1 MRATGGSDHRD
12 KNPLTRIT
20 LNEVIN
26 HEWVTMDG
34 FYPITGRP
42 LLSRFSRLVGKP
54 AADASLSPIQASSSL
69 SRTLRSLEP
78 QGTLTTSQRL
88 QHILESRARRAASLS
103 GPYSSSTVDLP
114 SLDPDASDRD
124 FAMLAL
130 SREPSTPTHSP
141 HSPRDLAQ
149 SPLKGNQSP
158 LKGNQAPIK
167 GNQTPFQT
175 APSPLRTSQTLFPS
189 GRRSEDVVAQGVFP
203 GCDGA
208 AFPLSRSASPLP
220 RSGLRYDDGT
230 PSDPHLPPLPPRHM
244 DTVFPTHR
252 TTSLYAEM
260 GSETSSLRASYAT
273 NRSASCSFSTS
284 SPLTATFRHAEADSP
299 ASSFASSPRVVVGR
313 GVVSEGY
320 DSNHLGSQYP
330 SLLRQASSDQAPEDL
345 VRTHHVKKLQSA
357 KWAWRAGVKRR
368 APGSGEVCV
377 APGGQAAGGA
387 KHPRRASDNLK
398 ERTASQSSCVSAVSS
413 ASGTSDGQKKY
424 EIISSPVNGERGRGG
439 VA

>member
-1 MRATGGSDHRD
+1 
-12 KNPLTRIT
+12 
-20 LNEVIN
+20 
-26 HEWVTMDG
+26 MDG

-42 LLSRFSRLVGKP
+42 PLPRFSRLVGKP

-69 SRTLRSLEP
+69 SRTLRSLES

-124 FAMLAL
+124 SAVPAL

-149 SPLKGNQSP
+149 SPLRGNQTPLRGNQTP
-158 LKGNQAPIK
+158 LKGNQTPLK
-167 GNQTPFQT
+167 GNQTPLRALQT
-175 APSPLRTSQTLFPS
+175 HALFPS
-189 GRRSEDVVAQGVFP
+189 GRHAEDVVAQGVFP
-203 GCDGA
+203 GCDRA

-230 PSDPHLPPLPPRHM
+230 PSDPHLPPLPPRHT

-252 TTSLYAEM
+252 TTSLCAEV
-260 GSETSSLRASYAT
+260 GSEAGSLRASYAT

-284 SPLTATFRHAEADSP
+284 SPLTAAFRHAEADSP

-330 SLLRQASSDQAPEDL
+330 SLLRQTSSDQAPEDL

-357 KWAWRAGVKRR
+357 KWVWRAGVRRR

-377 APGGQAAGGA
+377 APGGQAAGGV

-413 ASGTSDGQKKY
+413 TSGTSDGQKKY